1 MITLTLSCFYP
12 LPGKWVFIQ
21 HLPNLTMQ
29 TPAKRCWQ
37 QIHILCKIVKLRRV
51 NPRKC
56 VLQIRVKFC
65 LLPAQYRK
73 RSCCWTP
80 ASQTSLLTR
89 NRRQLSYLYLLFT
102 VMSNCRM
109 NQICRNNYYSVFWL
123 YLTKLDS
130 WTQWCGSGSGKAEFN
145 QKHFF
150 CRKLYFFKSET
161 IKSSLF
167 ERFKLRFENIFSL
180 GFKRCSEI
188 K

>member
-37 QIHILCKIVKLRRV
+37 QIHILCKIVKLRRE

-80 ASQTSLLTR
+80 ASQTSPLTR
-89 NRRQLSYLYLLFT
+89 NRRQLNYLYMCLQSSGRFRYAEPNLCDF
-102 VMSNCRM
+102 N
-109 NQICRNNYYSVFWL
+109 
-123 YLTKLDS
+123 S
-130 WTQWCGSGSGKAEFN
+130 WKQWCGSGSGRIRIHLDPWIRIWINRYKTKFN

-150 CRKLYFFKSET
+150 VGNCIFLSLKLK
-161 IKSSLF
+161 K
-167 ERFKLRFENIFSL
+167 
-180 GFKRCSEI
+180 
-188 K
+188 